1 MGYRLDP
8 GEITSFCSSA
18 NGGMDRDCETYRKI
32 EQGIEL
38 FSGNQE
44 LQGEA
49 RGTLKMQLAN
59 HQTIL
64 KGLICINEMMAAA
77 NEEFA
82 AASGGERL
90 DEDQIQQ
97 GIIDL
102 EIARNQCYAER
113 DIYENLAGM
122 GRNSYM
128 LPGSSLSIISYYYY
142 KNRINQLDQEIYTL
156 SAMLE
161 TLYEKKQTL
170 TDIINATKSLY
181 AEAESLCASVSEGLQ
196 ALENSWTGNGYS
208 GIMDCSWA
216 EPINQAWNVLI
227 AEKVTETLKSGDSVR
242 YLEYEEFARLSEEEQ
257 QEYMNGMLALLF
269 AMEPGLSL
277 SVGDKI
283 EVPIGPDMKMY
294 YGVEGSG
301 NWKEESA
308 WEIDGVIKK
317 QQIVFNEFV
326 TKFGKGTSEATF
338 ELPERIGLKKQYVI
352 NENQSISFE
361 ISYNAIK
368 NTVQAEYKVKTEL
381 ERSDI
386 TSTYG
391 VTQKTT
397 DIEGW
402 KQVPEPIKKHQWS
415 WDWTVPATG
424 DDEDLGLL
432 EDLLEPVIEWLIN

>member
-8 GEITSFCSSA
+8 SEITSFCSSA
-18 NGGMDRDCETYRKI
+18 NSGMDRDCETYRKI

-49 RGTLKMQLAN
+49 WGTLKMQLAN

-122 GRNSYM
+122 GRNSYL

-227 AEKVTETLKSGDSVR
+227 AEKVTETLKSGDSIR
-242 YLEYEEFARLSEEEQ
+242 YLEYEEFA
-257 QEYMNGMLALLF
+257 
-269 AMEPGLSL
+269 
-277 SVGDKI
+277 
-283 EVPIGPDMKMY
+283 
-294 YGVEGSG
+294 
-301 NWKEESA
+301 
-308 WEIDGVIKK
+308 
-317 QQIVFNEFV
+317 
-326 TKFGKGTSEATF
+326 
-338 ELPERIGLKKQYVI
+338 
-352 NENQSISFE
+352 
-361 ISYNAIK
+361 
-368 NTVQAEYKVKTEL
+368 
-381 ERSDI
+381 
-386 TSTYG
+386 
-391 VTQKTT
+391 
-397 DIEGW
+397 
-402 KQVPEPIKKHQWS
+402 
-415 WDWTVPATG
+415 
-424 DDEDLGLL
+424 
-432 EDLLEPVIEWLIN
+432 

>member
-181 AEAESLCASVSEGLQ
+181 AEAESLCASVSDGLQ
-196 ALENSWTGNGYS
+196 ALENSWTGNRYS

-227 AEKVTETLKSGDSVR
+227 AEKVTEALKSGDSIR
-242 YLEYEEFARLSEEEQ
+242 YLEYEEFAGLSEEEQ

-294 YGVEGSG
+294 YEVEGSG

-317 QQIVFNEFV
+317 QQIVFNELA
-326 TKFGKGTSEATF
+326 TNFGDSTVVF
-338 ELPERIGLKKQYVI
+338 ELPGEIGFRREYKVNDTHNVSWK
-352 NENQSISFE
+352 ISLRPE
-361 ISYNAIK
+361 SGNI
-368 NTVQAEYKVKTEL
+368 QAEYETETNL
-381 ERSDI
+381 EHGVI
-386 TSTYG
+386 TSTVG
-391 VTQKTT
+391 V
-397 DIEGW
+397 E
-402 KQVPEPIKKHQWS
+402 KKLIDPRNWEKVSESVKESQWS
-415 WDWTVPATG
+415 WDWSSPATG
-424 DDEDLGLL
+424 DDEEL
-432 EDLLEPVIEWLIN
+432 ELPENLVDWIFNSQE